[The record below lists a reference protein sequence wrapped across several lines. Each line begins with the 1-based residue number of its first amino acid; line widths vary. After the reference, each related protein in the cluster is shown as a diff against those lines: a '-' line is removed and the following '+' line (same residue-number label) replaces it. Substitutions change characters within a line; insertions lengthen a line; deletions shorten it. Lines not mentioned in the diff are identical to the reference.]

1 MYTLSHPK
9 YRIGAESAC
18 SAKDYISQL
27 PLHVGGTMALDI
39 TCGIEY
45 LLSLDGENRPA
56 FCTLFSPFA
65 DDSNSRE
72 WKSHK
77 VEGAWVTESFLA

>member
-39 TCGIEY
+39 TRGIEY
-45 LLSLDGENRPA
+45 LLSLDG
-56 FCTLFSPFA
+56 
-65 DDSNSRE
+65 
-72 WKSHK
+72 
-77 VEGAWVTESFLA
+77 